1 MVELSRRRLILG
13 SVAAAAAAWTT
24 RPAFAAATIPYTA
37 EALTAAKASGKPF
50 ILDFFASW
58 CTTCAAQHRVLDK
71 LRSEN
76 PAYDAIPFV
85 QVDWDAEEHGAL
97 VRAMHVPRRSTLI
110 VLKGDTE
117 LGRIIAE
124 TGEDKLAALLKLA
137 L

>member
-1 MVELSRRRLILG
+1 MLQLSRRQLILG
-13 SVAAAAAAWTT
+13 SVAAIGALAFG
-24 RPAFAAATIPYTA
+24 PARAATVPYTPD
-37 EALTAAKASGKPF
+37 ALSAAKASGKPF
-50 ILDFFASW
+50 ILDFFADW

-71 LRSEN
+71 LKANN

-85 QVDWDAEEHGAL
+85 QVDWDAEEHGPL

-110 VLKGDTE
+110 VLKGDKE

-124 TGEDKLAALLKLA
+124 TSEDKIAALLKLA

>member
-1 MVELSRRRLILG
+1 MSHLSRRWLIFSSVVVLG
-13 SVAAAAAAWTT
+13 ALVLS
-24 RPAFAAATIPYTA
+24 PAMAATIPYSPDA
-37 EALTAAKASGKPF
+37 FSAAKASGKPF
-50 ILDFFASW
+50 ILDFFADW

-71 LRSEN
+71 LRAKN

-85 QVDWDAEEHGAL
+85 QVDWDAEEHGPL

-110 VLKGDTE
+110 VLKGDKE

-124 TGEDKLAALLKLA
+124 TSEDKIAALLKLA

>member
-1 MVELSRRRLILG
+1 MVELSRRNLIL
-13 SVAAAAAAWTT
+13 SAIAAAAQLTI
-24 RPAFAAATIPYTA
+24 RPAFAAATIPYSP

-50 ILDFFASW
+50 ILDFFANW

-71 LRSEN
+71 LRSAN

-85 QVDWDAEEHGAL
+85 EVDWDAEEHGPL
-97 VRAMHVPRRSTLI
+97 VKAMHVPRRSTLI

-124 TGEDKLAALLKLA
+124 TGEDKLAALLELA

>member
-1 MVELSRRRLILG
+1 MVELSRRSLIL
-13 SVAAAAAAWTT
+13 SAIAVAAQLTI
-24 RPAFAAATIPYTA
+24 RPAFAAATIPSTP

-50 ILDFFASW
+50 ILDFFANW

-71 LRSEN
+71 LRSAN